1 MLRLI
6 IHVLSNAIG
15 IWASAR
21 LVHGIHFYGS
31 WKWLILAGAVLG
43 LINFIIKPIIK
54 LISLPLIWITLGL
67 FTIVIN
73 VLLFNLVSHVVP
85 HLVIDTWVAA
95 FWAVIVISF
104 INFIVLSLAG
114 DDNHA
119 R

>member
-15 IWASAR
+15 IWAATR

-104 INFIVLSLAG
+104 INFIVLSLVG

>member
-6 IHVLSNAIG
+6 IHILSNAIG

-104 INFIVLSLAG
+104 INFVTLSLIK
-114 DDNHA
+114 DDDHTK
-119 R
+119 

>member
-6 IHVLSNAIG
+6 IQVLSNAIG
-15 IWASAR
+15 IWAAAR
-21 LVHGIHFYGS
+21 LVSGIHFYGN

-43 LINFIIKPIIK
+43 FINFVIRPIVKI
-54 LISLPLIWITLGL
+54 ISLPLIWITLGL

-73 VLLFNLVSHVVP
+73 ILMLDLAAKIVP
-85 HLVIDTWVAA
+85 ALVIDTWTAA

-104 INFIVLSLAG
+104 INFVISSLIEN
-114 DDNHA
+114 DEHA